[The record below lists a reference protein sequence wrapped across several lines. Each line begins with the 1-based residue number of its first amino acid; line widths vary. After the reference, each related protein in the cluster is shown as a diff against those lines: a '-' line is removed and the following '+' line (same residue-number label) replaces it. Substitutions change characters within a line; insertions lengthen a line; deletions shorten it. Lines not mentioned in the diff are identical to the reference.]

1 MQLKIT
7 LLARGVPAG
16 TELEYIDQITLN
28 QALHE
33 RVEIS
38 YKVES

>member
-1 MQLKIT
+1 
-7 LLARGVPAG
+7 VPAG

-33 RVEIS
+33 RVEIKYGEKS
-38 YKVES
+38 